1 MFLGNQ
7 NKKQQTMQ
15 CESKVKYIKLIILIY
30 ARIGTLF
37 DCAIIGGGPAGLN
50 AALILGRA
58 RRNVI
63 LLDNNTPRNAITQ
76 ESHGFITR
84 DGIKPKEFR
93 EIAHKE
99 LGRYP
104 SVIFAKREVTS
115 VIKNNSNDG
124 LSFELL
130 TSENDERYQSKTII
144 IATGLKDVL
153 PNIEN
158 ISDYYGKSLFHCP
171 YCDGYELGDKPLVVI
186 IGEQVQGTYNFI
198 QTTYNWSKDLIVCTN
213 GEAFQNSAQKT
224 LLENKG
230 IKIIEHKIKNFEGKN
245 GQIEKI
251 VFENGESVLRKGGFV
266 APQPVQASGFGKQLG
281 CKYNPLGGIIV
292 DLFGR
297 TNIQGVYAA
306 GDASVITPA
315 QLIIAAAEGVR
326 AAAGVNNDLTQKEFL
341 G

>member
-1 MFLGNQ
+1 MD
-7 NKKQQTMQ
+7 M
-15 CESKVKYIKLIILIY
+15 
-30 ARIGTLF
+30 LF
-37 DCAIIGGGPAGLN
+37 DCAIIGRGPAGLN
-50 AALILGRA
+50 AALVLGRT
-58 RRNVI
+58 RRNTI
-63 LLDNNTPRNAITQ
+63 LFDNNDPRNAVTQ

-99 LGRYP
+99 IGRYP
-104 SVIFAKREVTS
+104 SVTYSKREVTS
-115 VIKNNSNDG
+115 VIKNDNEQ
-124 LSFELL
+124 LFELI

-153 PNIEN
+153 PSIDN

-171 YCDGYELGDKPLVVI
+171 YCDGYELQDKPLVVI
-186 IGEQVQGTYNFI
+186 IGEQVQATFSFI

-213 GEAFQNSAQKT
+213 GEAFQNSAQKS

-281 CKYNPLGGIIV
+281 CKYNPLGGIVV

-297 TNIQGVYAA
+297 TNIKGVYAA
-306 GDASVITPA
+306 GDASVINPA

-326 AAAGVNNDLTQKEFL
+326 AAAGVNMDLTQKEFL

>member
-1 MFLGNQ
+1 M
-7 NKKQQTMQ
+7 
-15 CESKVKYIKLIILIY
+15 
-30 ARIGTLF
+30 
-37 DCAIIGGGPAGLN
+37 
-50 AALILGRA
+50 
-58 RRNVI
+58 
-63 LLDNNTPRNAITQ
+63 LDNNTPRNAVTQ

-104 SVIFAKREVTS
+104 SIIYAKREVTS
-115 VIKNNSNDG
+115 VIKNNKNDKP
-124 LSFELL
+124 SFELL

-171 YCDGYELGDKPLVVI
+171 YCDGYELRDKPLVVI
-186 IGEQVQGTYNFI
+186 IREQVQGFHFI
-198 QTTYNWSKDLIVCTN
+198 QTIYNWSKDLIVCTN
-213 GEAFQNSAQKT
+213 GEAFQNSAQKDF
-224 LLENKG
+224 LQNKG

-266 APQPVQASGFGKQLG
+266 MPQLIQASDFGKQLG
-281 CKYNPLGGIIV
+281 CQYNPLGGIVV
-292 DLFGR
+292 DSFGR
-297 TNIQGVYAA
+297 TNTQGVYAA

-326 AAAGVNNDLTQKEFL
+326 AAAGVNTDLTQREFL
-341 G
+341 E

>member
-1 MFLGNQ
+1 M
-7 NKKQQTMQ
+7 
-15 CESKVKYIKLIILIY
+15 
-30 ARIGTLF
+30 
-37 DCAIIGGGPAGLN
+37 
-50 AALILGRA
+50 
-58 RRNVI
+58 
-63 LLDNNTPRNAITQ
+63 LDNNTPRNAVTQ

-104 SVIFAKREVTS
+104 SIIFAKREVTS
-115 VIKNNSNDG
+115 VIKNNKNDKP
-124 LSFELL
+124 SFELL
-130 TSENDERYQSKTII
+130 ASENDERYQSKTII

-171 YCDGYELGDKPLVVI
+171 YCDGYELRDKPLVVI
-186 IGEQVQGTYNFI
+186 IGEQVQGFHFI
-198 QTTYNWSKDLIVCTN
+198 QTIYNWSKDLIVCTN
-213 GEAFQNSAQKT
+213 GEAFQNSAQKDF
-224 LLENKG
+224 LQNKG

-266 APQPVQASGFGKQLG
+266 MPQLIQASDFGKQLG
-281 CKYNPLGGIIV
+281 CQYNPLGGIVV
-292 DLFGR
+292 DSFGR
-297 TNIQGVYAA
+297 TNTQGVYAA

-326 AAAGVNNDLTQKEFL
+326 AAAGVNTDLTQREFL
-341 G
+341 E